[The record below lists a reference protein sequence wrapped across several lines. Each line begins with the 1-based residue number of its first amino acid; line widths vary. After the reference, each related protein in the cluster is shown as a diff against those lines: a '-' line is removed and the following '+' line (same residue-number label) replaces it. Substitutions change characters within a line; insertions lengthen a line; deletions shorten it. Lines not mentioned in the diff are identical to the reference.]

1 MNPPA
6 TRSPQFP
13 SHEPTDPG
21 SRTARQAWII
31 VALLLGAYVI
41 SFLDRQ
47 ILALMVKPIRADLG
61 ISDTQMSLLMGIA
74 FSLFYSLFGIP
85 IARLADRFSRRG
97 VIVSGMALWCLATA
111 MCGLAQRY
119 LSLFLARVGVGVGEA
134 ALSPAAYSLICDYFP
149 AEKRASAISLY
160 STGTSVGAGLALLA
174 GGALIHF
181 APALDLPLI
190 GAIKPWQT
198 VFLVLGAIGLL
209 YCPLLLL
216 IREPARRQDDIAKAT
231 EKLQLRAVLSSN
243 KRTLTL
249 HHLGFAV
256 FMLAAYGSAAWVPVY
271 FMRVQ
276 GWTPAHVGL
285 VYGIVI
291 AVFGTLGMIV
301 GGSIADRLFRRG
313 RIAACLQVSSI
324 AALVSIPFAVG
335 VVFAGDIRV
344 QVICLAIATFT
355 FNVPIGLGPAAI
367 QEIVPTRA
375 RAQTS
380 AIFLL
385 VVNLVGQGLGPT
397 AVALFTDHVFGRD
410 AAVGLSL
417 IAVNVGALLLA
428 ALLLALACGPY
439 RESYRRLRASSSGI

>member
-1 MNPPA
+1 M
-6 TRSPQFP
+6 
-13 SHEPTDPG
+13 PTAETHSDA
-21 SRTARQAWII
+21 RTYRRARFI

-111 MCGLAQRY
+111 ACGLAQRY
-119 LSLFLARVGVGVGEA
+119 VSLFLARVGVGVGEA
-134 ALSPAAYSLICDYFP
+134 ALSPAAYSLISDCFP
-149 AEKRASAISLY
+149 AQKRASAISWY
-160 STGTSVGAGLALLA
+160 STGTSIGAGLALLA
-174 GGALIHF
+174 GGALIHV
-181 APALDLPLI
+181 APALELPLI
-190 GAIKPWQT
+190 GAVKPWQT
-198 VFLVLGAIGLL
+198 VFMVLGVIGLL

-216 IREPARRQDDIAKAT
+216 IGEPARCRDTLAPAEKASMWT
-231 EKLQLRAVLSSN
+231 VLGDN
-243 KRTLTL
+243 KRTLAL
-249 HHLGFAV
+249 HHLGFAL

-276 GWTPAHVGL
+276 GWTPAQVGL

-291 AVFGTLGMIV
+291 AIFGTLGMIV
-301 GGSIADRLFRRG
+301 GGAIADKWFRRG
-313 RIAACLQVSSI
+313 RIHACLQVSSI
-324 AALVSIPFAVG
+324 AALVTIPFAVG

-344 QVICLAIATFT
+344 QVACLAIATFT

-367 QEIVPTRA
+367 QEIVPPRA
-375 RAQTS
+375 RAQSS

-385 VVNLVGQGLGPT
+385 VMNLIGQGLGPT

-410 AAVGLSL
+410 SAVGLSL
-417 IAVNVGALLLA
+417 IVVNIGALLLA
-428 ALLLALACGPY
+428 ALLLALGCRPY

>member
-1 MNPPA
+1 MSPFDPSSSEQGHRGARTLRPA
-6 TRSPQFP
+6 
-13 SHEPTDPG
+13 
-21 SRTARQAWII
+21 WLI

-47 ILALMVKPIRADLG
+47 ILALLVKPIRADLG

-111 MCGLAQRY
+111 ACGSAQRY
-119 LSLFLARVGVGVGEA
+119 LTLFLARVGVGVGEA
-134 ALSPAAYSLICDYFP
+134 ALSPAAYSLISDCFP
-149 AEKRASAISLY
+149 AQKRASAISWY
-160 STGTSVGAGLALLA
+160 STGTSIGAGLALLA
-174 GGALIHF
+174 GGALIHY
-181 APALDLPLI
+181 APALQLPLL

-216 IREPARRQDDIAKAT
+216 IREPARGMDAGAQAS
-231 EKLQLRAVLSSN
+231 EKPSMWAVLGGN
-243 KRTLTL
+243 KRTLAL
-249 HHLGFAV
+249 HHLGFAL

-276 GWTPAHVGL
+276 GWTPAQVGL

-291 AVFGTLGMIV
+291 AIFGTLGMIF
-301 GGSIADRLFRRG
+301 GGALADRLFRRG
-313 RIAACLQVSSI
+313 RIEACLQVSSI
-324 AALVSIPFAVG
+324 AALLSIPFAVG
-335 VVFAGDIRV
+335 VVFAGDVRV
-344 QVICLAIATFT
+344 QVACLAIATFT
-355 FNVPIGLGPAAI
+355 FNVPIGLGPASI
-367 QEIVPTRA
+367 QEIVPARA
-375 RAQTS
+375 RAQAS

-385 VVNLVGQGLGPT
+385 VMNLIGQGLGPT
-397 AVALFTDHVFGRD
+397 AVALFTDRVFGRD
-410 AAVGLSL
+410 SAVGLSL

-439 RESYRRLRASSSGI
+439 RESYRRLRASTSGI